1 MYKVCIWLFVKINET
16 FNIRENILHFW
27 IITKDWR
34 FESIFLWYLIT
45 LFWCTASISK
55 YISVMFIVYQCV
67 WISVKVL
74 SSFCWDSLLNN
85 ELQSRATAAC
95 LIVLLSSSLWPVDWA
110 WLSSVVSQRPWWRGG
125 HRCGS
130 PIPISCRY
138 IYNIITREWVWPLA
152 DPAVRRAEGPHHP
165 QQ

>member
-34 FESIFLWYLIT
+34 FKSIFLWYLIT
-45 LFWCTASISK
+45 LFGCTTSISK
-55 YISVMFIVYQCV
+55 YISVLF
-67 WISVKVL
+67 ISVCGYQSKFYL
-74 SSFCWDSLLNN
+74 FCWDLPLNN
-85 ELQSRATAAC
+85 EVQSSDTAAC
-95 LIVLLSSSLWPVDWA
+95 LTVLLSSSLRPVDWA
-110 WLSSVVSQRPWWRGG
+110 WLSSVLSQRPWWRGG
-125 HRCGS
+125 HRCRTVM
-130 PIPISCRY
+130 IPCIY